1 MCDFERF
8 REELPIKEKFYSS
21 LSGKKMSDEEY
32 EHILKV
38 CDKLE
43 MKTMKDYQDLYLKR
57 DVSLLADV
65 FEKFRNS
72 SLKIMD

>member
-43 MKTMKDYQDLYLKR
+43 MKTMKDYHDLYLKR

-72 SLKIMD
+72 TFKIMD

>member
-43 MKTMKDYQDLYLKR
+43 MKTMKDYQYLYLKR

>member
-57 DVSLLADV
+57 DVSLLAV